1 MKLSEFVK
9 KRRAELGL
17 TWNDIMD
24 GGIAHN
30 TFSRIVNDKQLTMKA
45 STMEKLARVLKCT
58 IGELQACLAEV
69 PNPLREEAELPEGN
83 AGISSTA
90 RTGKSKKDEVDKVMR
105 EKPYVTPE
113 PAPDPEEPAEV
124 FSPEEPT
131 DELFP
136 VYHSPYDAEREE
148 GAKEYRQKLRDMVLR
163 VMASGRAGEDTLGD
177 VYTDIGIALVK
188 ELVSYDE

>member
-1 MKLSEFVK
+1 MKLSEFIK
-9 KRRAELGL
+9 KRKEELKL
-17 TWNDIMD
+17 TWHDFADAGLGSQTM
-24 GGIAHN
+24 HN
-30 TFSRIVNDKQLTMKA
+30 LNNDKQVSIKPVTK
-45 STMEKLARVLKCT
+45 EKLATVLQCSQGD
-58 IGELQACLAEV
+58 IQACLAEM
-69 PNPLREEAELPEGN
+69 NPLKKVVISKKSLAKQKHPEGD
-83 AGISSTA
+83 TV
-90 RTGKSKKDEVDKVMR
+90 KDVME
-105 EKPYVTPE
+105 EKPYVAPE

>member
-1 MKLSEFVK
+1 MKLSEFIK
-9 KRRAELGL
+9 KRKEELKL
-17 TWNDIMD
+17 TWHDFADAGLGSQTM
-24 GGIAHN
+24 HN
-30 TFSRIVNDKQLTMKA
+30 LNNDKQVSIKPVTK
-45 STMEKLARVLKCT
+45 EKLATVLQCSQGD
-58 IGELQACLAEV
+58 IQACLAEM
-69 PNPLREEAELPEGN
+69 NPLKKVV
-83 AGISSTA
+83 I
-90 RTGKSKKDEVDKVMR
+90 SKKSLAKQKHPEADTVKDVME
-105 EKPYVTPE
+105 EKPYVAPE
-113 PAPDPEEPAEV
+113 PEPDPEEPAEV
-124 FSPEEPT
+124 FRPEEPT

>member
-1 MKLSEFVK
+1 MKLSEFIK
-9 KRRAELGL
+9 KRKEELKL
-17 TWNDIMD
+17 TWHDFADAGLGSQTM
-24 GGIAHN
+24 HN
-30 TFSRIVNDKQLTMKA
+30 LNNDKQVSIKPVTK
-45 STMEKLARVLKCT
+45 EKLATVLQCSQGD
-58 IGELQACLAEV
+58 IQACLAEM
-69 PNPLREEAELPEGN
+69 NPLKKVV
-83 AGISSTA
+83 I
-90 RTGKSKKDEVDKVMR
+90 SKKSLAKQKHPEVDTVK
-105 EKPYVTPE
+105 E

-124 FSPEEPT
+124 FRPEEPT

>member
-1 MKLSEFVK
+1 MKEV
-9 KRRAELGL
+9 
-17 TWNDIMD
+17 
-24 GGIAHN
+24 
-30 TFSRIVNDKQLTMKA
+30 
-45 STMEKLARVLKCT
+45 ME
-58 IGELQACLAEV
+58 
-69 PNPLREEAELPEGN
+69 
-83 AGISSTA
+83 
-90 RTGKSKKDEVDKVMR
+90 
-105 EKPYVTPE
+105 EKPYVAPE
-113 PAPDPEEPAEV
+113 PEPDPEEPAEV

>member
-1 MKLSEFVK
+1 MKLSEFIK
-9 KRRAELGL
+9 KRKEELKL
-17 TWNDIMD
+17 TWHDFADAGLGSQTM
-24 GGIAHN
+24 HN
-30 TFSRIVNDKQLTMKA
+30 LNNDKQVSIKPVTK
-45 STMEKLARVLKCT
+45 EKLATVLQCSQGD
-58 IGELQACLAEV
+58 IQACLAEM
-69 PNPLREEAELPEGN
+69 NPLKKVV
-83 AGISSTA
+83 I
-90 RTGKSKKDEVDKVMR
+90 SKKSLAKQKHPEADTAKDVME
-105 EKPYVTPE
+105 EKPYLAPE
-113 PAPDPEEPAEV
+113 PEPDPEEPAEV
-124 FSPEEPT
+124 FSQEEPT

>member
-1 MKLSEFVK
+1 MKLSEFIK
-9 KRRAELGL
+9 KRKEELKL
-17 TWNDIMD
+17 TWHDFADAGLGSQTM
-24 GGIAHN
+24 HN
-30 TFSRIVNDKQLTMKA
+30 LNNDKQVSIKPVTK
-45 STMEKLARVLKCT
+45 EKLATVLQCSQGD
-58 IGELQACLAEV
+58 IQACLAEM
-69 PNPLREEAELPEGN
+69 NPLKKVV
-83 AGISSTA
+83 I
-90 RTGKSKKDEVDKVMR
+90 SKKSLAKQKHPEVDTMKEVME
-105 EKPYVTPE
+105 EKPYVAPE
-113 PAPDPEEPAEV
+113 PEPDPEEPAEV